1 MTTVAEIAAE
11 AFTAV
16 AAELTDVIKTCSIT
30 RTTQGAYNPT
40 TGTYATTTATAT
52 GRAVFDTS
60 NKIEDVLPGYVAG
73 PAELIVYFE
82 GLSFAPVE
90 NDTATI
96 AGLTYTVKAVGD
108 IAGAGSFYACSIVRS

>member
-1 MTTVAEIAAE
+1 MATVAQIAAKV
-11 AFTAV
+11 FTKV
-16 AAELTDVIKTCSIT
+16 NSKLTDVIKTCSLT

-40 TGTYATTTATAT
+40 TGQYATTTATAT

-60 NKIEDVLPGYVAG
+60 SKIEDILPGYVAG

-108 IAGAGSFYACSIVRS
+108 IAGAGSFYAASVVRS